1 MTRFKAL
8 CSAVA
13 LPADAAAPDWVHLLP
28 AGEIRTADGRG
39 PYRVTNMTAL
49 MAASLAFGKLP
60 LDENHAID
68 LAAPQGGSSP
78 ARGWIV
84 DLQQRADGLWGRV
97 EWTPAGRMMMAD
109 RAYRGVSP
117 VIQHMQDGAITAVLR
132 ASLTNNPNFTGLVS
146 LHSKGAAATD
156 LSAAERE
163 VIRHTGVDADAFR
176 AAKPETMTAHAAAI
190 DAQYGLTAADR
201 AIISK
206 LGLDPLDYAAQRQG

>member
-8 CSAVA
+8 CSAVP
-13 LPADAAAPDWVHLLP
+13 LPADTNVPDWIHLLP

-39 PYRVTNMTAL
+39 PYRVTNVQAL

-84 DLQQRADGLWGRV
+84 DLQQRSDGLWGRV

-117 VIQHMQDGAITAVLR
+117 AIQHMQDGTITAVLR

-146 LHSKGAAATD
+146 LHSKGVGPAHLT
-156 LSAAERE
+156 AAERD
-163 VIRHTGVDADAFR
+163 VIRHTGVDADAFI
-176 AAKPETMTAHAAAI
+176 AAKPQTMTLHAAAI
-190 DAQYGLTAADR
+190 DAQYRLTSADR
-201 AIISK
+201 AVISR
-206 LGLDPLDYAAQRQG
+206 LGLDPLDYAAERQG